1 MDWTPADK
9 SRFRERWDAL
19 RQRLHNTHAGAIVR
33 NFAWLSGDRVLR
45 MGLQFLV
52 GAVVARH
59 LGAAGFGALNYA
71 IAITGLIGVFSTLGL
86 DGIFYR
92 DLVRTPHLTHSLTG
106 TVFWSRMAAALFLY
120 IPVAFVAVGQ
130 KDPDARAAILISGFS
145 LFTAALTV
153 FNAHFE
159 IRLAARYV
167 VWAANGSFL
176 ICTACRFWL
185 VARGATVA
193 PFAATYLIEPAL
205 TAAAL
210 YVFYRREGGSMKLWR
225 WERPLAGRM
234 LRESWPLLLSGL
246 AVMIYMRIDQ
256 VMLAQLRGDTDVG
269 IFCAAL
275 RLSEVWYFI
284 PMALNSSL
292 FPALVRSR
300 DLGPKVYQQ
309 RLGQYYD
316 MNAGL
321 AYAIILSLAPIAP
334 WIFSA
339 VYGKGFSGADG
350 VFQIHLWA
358 CLFVFLGVARGGYL
372 LNEGYTRFT
381 FIATAGGACVNIGLN
396 FVLIPRYGPKGA
408 AWATIISQ
416 AISTTASSCLWAP
429 TRANGWL
436 QIRALLLPVRAV
448 GMAYRWF
455 LRFSR
460 GERPEPEPKLQPE

>member
-1 MDWTPADK
+1 MDAPQIIK
-9 SRFRERWDAL
+9 NPI
-19 RQRLHNTHAGAIVR
+19 RQRWVAVSQKLHNTKAGAIAR
-33 NFAWLSGDRVLR
+33 NFAWLSGDRILR

-52 GAVVARH
+52 GAIVARH
-59 LGAAGFGALNYA
+59 LGANGFGTLNYA

-86 DGIFYR
+86 DGVFYR
-92 DLVRTPHLTHSLTG
+92 DLVRLPDQKHSLTG
-106 TVFWSRMAAALFLY
+106 TVFWSRVAAAFLLY
-120 IPVAFVAVGQ
+120 IPVAFVALGQ
-130 KDPDARAAILISGFS
+130 SNPDARAAILISGFS

-167 VWAANGSFL
+167 VMAANASFL
-176 ICTACRFWL
+176 ICTACRFCL
-185 VARGATVA
+185 VSRGAAVA

-210 YVFYRREGGSMKLWR
+210 YVLYRREGGSMKLWR

-246 AVMIYMRIDQ
+246 AVMVYMRLDQ
-256 VMLAQLRGDTDVG
+256 VMLARMRGDADVG

-284 PMALNSSL
+284 PMALGSSL
-292 FPALVRSR
+292 FPSLVRSR
-300 DLGPKVYQQ
+300 DHGPEVYRQ
-309 RLGQYYD
+309 RLGRYYD

-321 AYAIILSLAPIAP
+321 AYAIILTLAPIAP
-334 WIFSA
+334 WIFSV
-339 VYGKGFSGADG
+339 VYGKGFAGADS

-358 CLFVFLGVARGGYL
+358 CLFVFLGVARGSYL

-381 FIATAGGACVNIGLN
+381 FIATTGGAVINVGLN
-396 FVLIPRYGPKGA
+396 LIFIPKYGPQGA

-416 AISTTASSCLWAP
+416 AASTLVSSMLWAP
-429 TRANGWL
+429 SRANGWL
-436 QIRALLLPVRAV
+436 QIRALFLPARAV
-448 GMAYRWF
+448 GMAYRW
-455 LRFSR
+455 LSR
-460 GERPEPEPKLQPE
+460 AFRRERITPSPKFQPE